1 MAEYLKMM
9 SVNRSIQTNKI
20 DTKQQEKNIQ
30 NQQNETLVSKKNQ
43 ESTKVNISVEG
54 RKLEEKNREKQIQID
69 QNMNNVAQFHRVE
82 MKQIEKNAIKSYQSI
97 ANM

>member
-69 QNMNNVAQFHRVE
+69 QNMNNIAQFHKVE

>member
-20 DTKQQEKNIQ
+20 DTKQQEKNTQ

-69 QNMNNVAQFHRVE
+69 QNMNNIAQFHKVE